1 MASYKKYQS
10 KSGLRWLVQ
19 ISLGKDPITGKYK
32 STTRRGFKTKKEAE
46 AAAREILIRHSKF
59 ICFLYSL

>member
-10 KSGLRWLVQ
+10 KSGIHWLVQ
-19 ISLGKDPITGKYK
+19 VSLGKDPMSGKYK

-46 AAAREILIRHSKF
+46 AAARGILTQHFRLRLI
-59 ICFLYSL
+59 I